1 MTDIAEYLKPGSHLL
16 KEDDET
22 PRDWHRL
29 IELAAILK
37 KQKKSGTEVH
47 YLRGCNIVLV
57 FAKTSTRTR
66 CAFEVAAA
74 DQGASTTYLDPQ
86 GSQMGHKESI
96 SDTAHVLGRFFDA
109 IEFRGDDQ
117 SQVNILAADSG
128 VPVWNGLTAQWHP
141 TQMLADSL
149 TMVEHAGGKSFSEIT
164 YSYVGDARYNMGRS
178 LLINGALLGCDVRI
192 VAPRELWPDTE
203 VIERGN
209 EIAVATGA
217 TITVTDDI
225 NMVAGS
231 DFVHTDIW
239 VSMGEPKDVWAERIE
254 LLRPY
259 RVDEA
264 LMELAGPNAK
274 FMHCLPAFHDLNT
287 TVGRQVFEEFGLEG
301 IEVTDEVFSGPRS
314 VVFDQA
320 ENRLHTIK
328 AVMVRSLGSM

>member
-1 MTDIAEYLKPGSHLL
+1 M
-16 KEDDET
+16 
-22 PRDWHRL
+22 
-29 IELAAILK
+29 
-37 KQKKSGTEVH
+37 
-47 YLRGCNIVLV
+47 
-57 FAKTSTRTR
+57 
-66 CAFEVAAA
+66 AAA

-149 TMVEHAGGKSFSEIT
+149 TMVEHAGGKLFSEIT

-192 VAPRELWPDTE
+192 VAPRELWPDPE

>member
-192 VAPRELWPDTE
+192 VAPRELWPDPE

-287 TVGRQVFEEFGLEG
+287 TVGRQVFEEFGLNG
-301 IEVTDEVFSGPRS
+301 IEVTDQVFSGPRS

-328 AVMVRSLGSM
+328 AVMVRSLGSL

>member
-192 VAPRELWPDTE
+192 VAPRELWPDQE

>member
-22 PRDWHRL
+22 PRDWRRL

-47 YLRGCNIVLV
+47 YLRGRNIVLV

-192 VAPRELWPDTE
+192 VAPRELWPDPE

>member
-47 YLRGCNIVLV
+47 YLRGRNIVLV

-192 VAPRELWPDTE
+192 VAPRELWPDPE

>member
-1 MTDIAEYLKPGSHLL
+1 MADISEYLKQGSHLL
-16 KEDDET
+16 KEEDET
-22 PRDWHRL
+22 PQGWRSL

-37 KQKKSGTEVH
+37 EQKKAGSEVQ
-47 YLRGCNIVLV
+47 YLRGRNIVLV

-117 SQVNILAADSG
+117 AQVEILAADSG

-149 TMVEHAGGKSFSEIT
+149 TMAEHSQGRPLSEIT
-164 YSYVGDARYNMGRS
+164 YSYVGDSRYNMGRS
-178 LLINGALLGCDVRI
+178 LLINGALLGSDVRI
-192 VAPRELWPDTE
+192 IAPRELWPDLE
-203 VIERGN
+203 VVERAK
-209 EIAVATGA
+209 EIAVETGA
-217 TITVTDDI
+217 KITVTDDVS
-225 NMVAGS
+225 MVEGS

-239 VSMGEPKDVWAERIE
+239 VSMGEPKEVWAERIT
-254 LLRPY
+254 LLKPY

-264 LMELAGPNAK
+264 MMKLAGPSAK

-287 TVGRQVFEEFGLEG
+287 TVGREIFEEFGLDG

-328 AVMVRSLGSM
+328 AVMVRSLGSI

>member
-37 KQKKSGTEVH
+37 KQKKPGTQDH

-57 FAKTSTRTR
+57 FAKTPTRTR
-66 CAFEVAAA
+66 CAFEVAASE
-74 DQGASTTYLDPQ
+74 QGASTTYLDPQ

-192 VAPRELWPDTE
+192 VAPRELWPDPE